1 MTQFDGIR
9 LSEDLVI
16 PEWELQEK
24 FVRAGGAGG
33 QHVNKVSTSVQ
44 LRWNVRASSLPGAIK
59 ARISRAMREKLT
71 KDGDVIV
78 EASTHRSQLRNREAA
93 RARLQEALKL
103 AMRTRKRRIATKPG
117 VGAVRRRISA
127 KKRRGEIKAL
137 RGKVSR
143 DD

>member
-1 MTQFDGIR
+1 MAQFDCIR

-59 ARISRAMREKLT
+59 ARISRNLREKLT
-71 KDGDVIV
+71 KDGDLVL
-78 EASTHRSQLRNREAA
+78 EASEHRSQLRNREAA
-93 RARLQEALKL
+93 RDRLQEILQS

-117 VGAVRRRISA
+117 AGAVRKRLSA

-143 DD
+143 ED

>member
-1 MTQFDGIR
+1 MAQFDGIR
-9 LSEDLVI
+9 LSEDLLI

-44 LRWNVRASSLPGAIK
+44 LRWNVRSSSLPGAVK
-59 ARISRAMREKLT
+59 SRISRSLREKLT
-71 KDGDVIV
+71 KDGDMIV
-78 EASTHRSQLRNREAA
+78 EASEHRSQLRNREAA
-93 RARLQEALKL
+93 RERLQKTLKS
-103 AMRTRKRRIATKPG
+103 AMRSRKRRIATKPG
-117 VGAVRRRISA
+117 AGAVRRRINA
-127 KKRRGEIKAL
+127 KKKRGEVKAL

>member
-1 MTQFDGIR
+1 MAQFDGIR

-33 QHVNKVSTSVQ
+33 QHVNKVSTAVQ

-59 ARISRAMREKLT
+59 ARLTRALREKLT
-71 KDGDVIV
+71 KEGDLLIEVS
-78 EASTHRSQLRNREAA
+78 AHRSQLANREEA
-93 RARLQEALKL
+93 RERLKTRLQFAV
-103 AMRTRKRRIATKPG
+103 RPRRRRVATKPG
-117 VGAVRRRISA
+117 PGATRRRLKA

-137 RGKVSR
+137 RGKVSP

>member
-1 MTQFDGIR
+1 MAQFDGIR

-44 LRWNVRASSLPGAIK
+44 LRWNLRASSLPSAIK
-59 ARISRAMREKLT
+59 ARLSRALREKLT
-71 KDGDVIV
+71 KDGDLII

-93 RARLQEALKL
+93 RNRFQDILTL
-103 AMRTRKRRIATKPG
+103 AMRTRKRRVETKPG
-117 VGAVRRRISA
+117 AGAVRRRISA

-143 DD
+143 ED